1 MAINGKRL
9 PPLQVLLYWFA
20 NQGIVAPL
28 VEKAGVPSFA
38 PKAQVDFFISQP
50 VSSSLIGSI
59 FCTQDSEGT
68 RESLKIK
75 LLNFV
80 TSIFNLKVGER
91 AQLSE
96 TRVGENTVIANK
108 TSLTK
113 VICSS
118 SFCLFISNRTS
129 LMFFSGSLLMILIV
143 YNVINQ
149 VHLGKGCKIEEKVR
163 CWGSFENIYYDSYFF
178 GHGPVLSIC

>member
-68 RESLKIK
+68 RESLKIQ

-80 TSIFNLKVGER
+80 ISIFNLQVGER

-96 TRVGENTVIANK
+96 TRFGENTVIANK

-113 VICSS
+113 VVCS
-118 SFCLFISNRTS
+118 
-129 LMFFSGSLLMILIV
+129 
-143 YNVINQ
+143 
-149 VHLGKGCKIEEKVR
+149 
-163 CWGSFENIYYDSYFF
+163 
-178 GHGPVLSIC
+178 